1 MNKKIV
7 ITGMGAVT
15 PIGVGVGN
23 YWEALLRGDNG
34 IAEVRRVD
42 PDTLPVPYA
51 GEVKDFRP
59 KDYLSSRLAADL
71 DTFQQFAYIA
81 AEEALKDSGME
92 TESGRVGI
100 VMGSALNGI
109 ALTGETQ
116 KAADELGDKQI
127 GPRLMSKVMGNMAA
141 ALFAI
146 SHGING
152 PSLSVSTACSSG
164 GDAIVT
170 ASMLLECGAADAMIV
185 MAGEAPECALAS
197 HSLFKAGAMSKTGSS
212 RPFDKSRDGFVM
224 GEGGGALVLETE
236 EHALSRGARIYAEL
250 MGCGNNNDAFH
261 PVSPAPGGEGAV
273 RCMRM
278 ALEKAGLTPWDIG
291 YVNAH
296 GTATIKGDEAENA
309 AINTVF
315 GSYPVPVSSTKGATG
330 HMMGAGGV
338 TEVIACVKAIQTGL
352 LPPTINFDELPEDFS
367 LNIVANKPMKSRV
380 RAAMSNAFGFGG
392 QNSSI
397 IVGKYE

>member
-1 MNKKIV
+1 MKKKIV
-7 ITGMGAVT
+7 ISGMGAVT
-15 PIGVGVGN
+15 PIGIGVEN
-23 YWEALLRGDNG
+23 YWEALLRGNCG
-34 IAEVRRVD
+34 IVKVKRV
-42 PDTLPVPYA
+42 PPETLPVPYA
-51 GEVKDFRP
+51 GEVKDYRP

-81 AEEALKDSGME
+81 AEEALKDCGME
-92 TESGRVGI
+92 PESERVGI

-109 ALTGETQ
+109 SLTGETQ
-116 KAADELGDKQI
+116 KAADEGGDKQI

-141 ALFAI
+141 ALFSI
-146 SHGING
+146 NHGING

-170 ASMLLECGAADAMIV
+170 ACMLLESGAADAMIV
-185 MAGEAPECALAS
+185 MAGEAPVCALTS

-212 RPFDKSRDGFVM
+212 RPFDKNRDGFVM

-236 EHALSRGARIYAEL
+236 EHALARGARIHAEL
-250 MGCGNNNDAFH
+250 LGFGNNNDAFH

-315 GSYPVPVSSTKGATG
+315 GDYPVPVSSTKGATG

-338 TEVIACVKAIQTGL
+338 TEVIACVKAVQTGW
-352 LPPTINFDELPEDFS
+352 LPPNINFEAPQENFD
-367 LNIVANKPMKSRV
+367 LNIVANKPVKSHI